1 MPDQVTKTDIH
12 KLSTPKTMVSI
23 QNTYYDT
30 QPTSVAERLEKAIF
44 VYPIK
49 SLLPLQ
55 LYELWLLHNET
66 SLKKCFI
73 NEIIASLLS
82 PST

>member
-1 MPDQVTKTDIH
+1 
-12 KLSTPKTMVSI
+12 MVSI

-30 QPTSVAERLEKAIF
+30 QTTSEAEGLEKAIF

-55 LYELWLLHNET
+55 LYEPWLLHET
-66 SLKKCFI
+66 SLKKS
-73 NEIIASLLS
+73 ALLIKLLHLCCPLS
-82 PST
+82 SIKGTHGNIPPF